1 MVLAISAASDE
12 ARINLFRRYAAMQYL
27 ERTPAKPGTQRPH
40 CMSELLAEAIV
51 RAITR

>member
-1 MVLAISAASDE
+1 MVLAIGNVSDE

-27 ERTPAKPGTQRPH
+27 DRTPAKPGQRPH

-51 RAITR
+51 RAVTR